1 MFSLLLTQMH
11 ENNTIL
17 SSFKNLKCRTSFK
30 KATNSELD
38 ATSENVLFF
47 LQNRT
52 LTFGYYFYTSK

>member
-17 SSFKNLKCRTSFK
+17 SLFKNLECRASFK

-47 LQNRT
+47 
-52 LTFGYYFYTSK
+52 YKIEH